1 MRDYA
6 SISPQF
12 WIGKTGKSLRGNMPA
27 QVLAMYLMTCP
38 HSNMIG
44 VYHCPIIY
52 MAHETGMT
60 IEGASKALASLIEAG
75 FCEYEEASETIFV
88 VRMAA
93 FQVGEQLKA
102 DDKRVLGI
110 RKAYQ
115 NIAEPRMKSRFFD
128 VYKVA
133 FHLVSEAEKED
144 ENKPL
149 ESPSEA
155 PPKQLTGTG
164 TGTGEEPK
172 GSVASKLPTCQT
184 QNLID
189 LYHEVLP
196 ELPAVRL
203 LNDQRRKAI
212 SNFWKWVLTSKRS
225 DGEPRATNADEAKA
239 WCREYFK
246 RARNND
252 FLMGRTTQRG
262 EHANWTCDFD
272 FLLTEKGKK
281 HVIEKTEEVAA

>member
-12 WIGKTGKSLRGNMPA
+12 WIGKTGKSLRGDMAA
-27 QVLAMYLMTCP
+27 QVLAMYLMSCP

-75 FCEYEEASETIFV
+75 FCEYEESSETVFV

-102 DDKRVLGI
+102 EDKRVMGI

-128 VYKVA
+128 VYKDA
-133 FHLVSEAEKED
+133 FFLSYDQENED
-144 ENKPL
+144 ENKGL
-149 ESPSEA
+149 TSPSKA

-164 TGTGEEPK
+164 TGAGTKP
-172 GSVASKLPTCQT
+172 SVKSAS
-184 QNLID
+184 
-189 LYHEVLP
+189 
-196 ELPAVRL
+196 PADRRFAEFWLAYPNKVGK
-203 LNDQRRKAI
+203 DAARKAFDKRKPDDALLDVMLAAI
-212 SNFWKWVLTSKRS
+212 EAQKHSEKWVKDGGQYIPNPATWLNHGRWMDES
-225 DGEPRATNADEAKA
+225 DGVGT
-239 WCREYFK
+239 
-246 RARNND
+246 
-252 FLMGRTTQRG
+252 GTSS
-262 EHANWTCDFD
+262 
-272 FLLTEKGKK
+272 LLAGG
-281 HVIEKTEEVAA
+281 I

>member
-12 WIGKTGKSLRGNMPA
+12 WIGKTGKSLRGDMPA
-27 QVLAMYLMTCP
+27 QVLALYLMTCP

-44 VYHCPIIY
+44 VYHCPVIY
-52 MAHETGMT
+52 MAHETGMN

-75 FCEYEEASETIFV
+75 FCEYEEASETVFV

-110 RKAYQ
+110 RKAHS

-133 FHLVSEAEKED
+133 FHLDHDGGKES

-149 ESPSEA
+149 SSPSEA

-164 TGTGEEPK
+164 TGTGTELL
-172 GSVASKLPTCQT
+172 SKSAR
-184 QNLID
+184 
-189 LYHEVLP
+189 
-196 ELPAVRL
+196 PADRRFAEFWLAYPNKVGK
-203 LNDQRRKAI
+203 DAARKA
-212 SNFWKWVLTSKRS
+212 FDKRKP
-225 DGEPRATNADEAKA
+225 DDE
-239 WCREYFK
+239 
-246 RARNND
+246 
-252 FLMGRTTQRG
+252 
-262 EHANWTCDFD
+262 
-272 FLLTEKGKK
+272 LLTLMLTAVEAQKHSEKWAKDGGQY
-281 HVIEKTEEVAA
+281 IPNPATWLNQGRWMDEVGGTNGATTGSLLAGCI